1 VAAVEEAVFLLLL
14 SFLLLLLLA
23 AEKCT
28 QKDLEEVS
36 KGGEG

>member
-14 SFLLLLLLA
+14 SFLLLLLA